1 MQTKMK
7 KFKLSNQPIT
17 LNIDLENYLK
27 TYYAELNVTDKD
39 IAYITRNEAR
49 RRWKTYQSM
58 IYPQF
63 TTFVVTTWI
72 MQT

>member
-1 MQTKMK
+1 LCEQSIFQFPFKSGQKMK
-7 KFKLSNQPIT
+7 KFKLSKQPLT

-49 RRWKTYQSM
+49 RR
-58 IYPQF
+58 
-63 TTFVVTTWI
+63 
-72 MQT
+72 

>member
-1 MQTKMK
+1 MNLLSHSILMQTKMK

-49 RRWKTYQSM
+49 RR
-58 IYPQF
+58 
-63 TTFVVTTWI
+63 
-72 MQT
+72 

>member
-1 MQTKMK
+1 MNLLSHSILMQTKMK

-27 TYYAELNVTDKD
+27 TYYAELNVTEKD

-49 RRWKTYQSM
+49 RR
-58 IYPQF
+58 
-63 TTFVVTTWI
+63 
-72 MQT
+72 

>member
-1 MQTKMK
+1 MNTSNSILMQTKMK
-7 KFKLSNQPIT
+7 KFKLSNQPLT

-49 RRWKTYQSM
+49 RR
-58 IYPQF
+58 
-63 TTFVVTTWI
+63 
-72 MQT
+72 